1 MKNWKVNSWRK
12 HPVKHVPSYDDEKEL
27 NMVLNKLKSSPPLV
41 FAGETRHLKD
51 QLAEVVDGKAF
62 LLQGG
67 DCAESFAEFHPDN
80 IRDTFKVILQMSLV
94 LTASAS
100 MPVVKVG
107 RIAGQFSKPRSAP
120 TEKQGDKEL
129 PSYLGDNINAIDFN
143 EKARRPDPKRMFKAY
158 SQSASTLNLLRAF
171 SKGGFADLNKVHLW
185 NLDYIKKSPQAKK
198 FKELEDKI
206 IKSNTTKNS
215 ILVIVES
222 LYSMEGSIAPLR
234 EITEICKKNSV
245 QLLVDEA
252 HAIGILGPEGRGLS
266 FNCRSD
272 ITMITGTFGKAFG
285 SGGAFIASNSEIG
298 EYLIQTSG
306 AFRYTTA
313 LAPSL
318 AAGALEGLKKILENK
333 EWGNDLLSS
342 ASVWKDEIIKNFNFP
357 VQGDS
362 HILSIIVGQEEK
374 AIYLQ
379 KYLEENGFLAIAIRP
394 PTVPVGQS
402 RIRITIRRNLD
413 FNLLKNFITVL
424 KEFI

>member
-1 MKNWKVNSWRK
+1 MKKVKIPKNRIR
-12 HPVKHVPSYDDEKEL
+12 
-27 NMVLNKLKSSPPLV
+27 KLKTFSLGKKSFELLSLNSQNKKLIDLCSNDYFGLSRDKDLIKAAYEISMLEGIGSGSSRFITGSRPIHKLLETELAKWLNQQKVLLFPSGFQANIAAIQALANRNSIVIADKLIHNSLLV
-41 FAGETRHLKD
+41 GVKAAQAKLVRFSHNNLKD
-51 QLAEVVDGKAF
+51 
-62 LLQGG
+62 
-67 DCAESFAEFHPDN
+67 
-80 IRDTFKVILQMSLV
+80 
-94 LTASAS
+94 
-100 MPVVKVG
+100 
-107 RIAGQFSKPRSAP
+107 
-120 TEKQGDKEL
+120 
-129 PSYLGDNINAIDFN
+129 
-143 EKARRPDPKRMFKAY
+143 
-158 SQSASTLNLLRAF
+158 
-171 SKGGFADLNKVHLW
+171 
-185 NLDYIKKSPQAKK
+185 
-198 FKELEDKI
+198 LEDKI
-206 IKSNTTKNS
+206 IKSNPTKNS
-215 ILVIVES
+215 ILVVVES

-318 AAGALEGLKKILENK
+318 AAGALKGLKKILENK

-342 ASVWKDEIIKNFNFP
+342 ANVWKDEIIKNFSFP
-357 VQGDS
+357 VQGDY
-362 HILSIIVGQEEK
+362 HILSIIIGQEEK

-402 RIRITIRRNLD
+402 RIRITIRRN
-413 FNLLKNFITVL
+413 
-424 KEFI
+424 

>member
-1 MKNWKVNSWRK
+1 MCIRDRCSNDYFGLSRDKDLIKAAYEISMLEGIGSGSSRFITGSRPIHKSLETKLAKWLDQEKVLLFPSGFQANIAAIQALANRNSIVIADK
-12 HPVKHVPSYDDEKEL
+12 LIHNSLLVGVKAAQA
-27 NMVLNKLKSSPPLV
+27 KLVRFS
-41 FAGETRHLKD
+41 HNNLKD
-51 QLAEVVDGKAF
+51 
-62 LLQGG
+62 
-67 DCAESFAEFHPDN
+67 
-80 IRDTFKVILQMSLV
+80 
-94 LTASAS
+94 
-100 MPVVKVG
+100 
-107 RIAGQFSKPRSAP
+107 
-120 TEKQGDKEL
+120 
-129 PSYLGDNINAIDFN
+129 
-143 EKARRPDPKRMFKAY
+143 
-158 SQSASTLNLLRAF
+158 
-171 SKGGFADLNKVHLW
+171 
-185 NLDYIKKSPQAKK
+185 
-198 FKELEDKI
+198 LEDKI
-206 IKSNTTKNS
+206 IKSNPTKNS
-215 ILVIVES
+215 ILVVVES

-252 HAIGILGPEGRGLS
+252 HAIGILGHEGRGLS

-298 EYLIQTSG
+298 EHLIQTSG

-342 ASVWKDEIIKNFNFP
+342 AKIWKDEIIKNFSFP

-413 FNLLKNFITVL
+413 FNLLKNFIAVL
-424 KEFI
+424 KEFK

>member
-1 MKNWKVNSWRK
+1 MKKVKIPKNRIR
-12 HPVKHVPSYDDEKEL
+12 
-27 NMVLNKLKSSPPLV
+27 KLKTFSLGKKSFELLSLNSQNKKLIDLCSNDYFGLSRDKDLIKAAYEISLLEGIGSGSSRFITGSRPIHKLLETELAKWLDQEKVLLFPSGFQANIAAIQALANRNSIVIADKLIHNSLLV
-41 FAGETRHLKD
+41 GVIAAQAKLVRFSHNNLKD
-51 QLAEVVDGKAF
+51 
-62 LLQGG
+62 
-67 DCAESFAEFHPDN
+67 
-80 IRDTFKVILQMSLV
+80 
-94 LTASAS
+94 
-100 MPVVKVG
+100 
-107 RIAGQFSKPRSAP
+107 
-120 TEKQGDKEL
+120 
-129 PSYLGDNINAIDFN
+129 
-143 EKARRPDPKRMFKAY
+143 
-158 SQSASTLNLLRAF
+158 
-171 SKGGFADLNKVHLW
+171 
-185 NLDYIKKSPQAKK
+185 
-198 FKELEDKI
+198 LEDKI
-206 IKSNTTKNS
+206 IKSNPTKNS
-215 ILVIVES
+215 ILVVVES
-222 LYSMEGSIAPLR
+222 LYSMEGSIAPLK
-234 EITEICKKNSV
+234 EIAEICKTNSV

-266 FNCRSD
+266 FNYRSD

-342 ASVWKDEIIKNFNFP
+342 ANLWKDEIIKNFNFP

-413 FNLLKNFITVL
+413 FNLLNNFIAVL
-424 KEFI
+424 KEFK

>member
-1 MKNWKVNSWRK
+1 MKKVKIPKNRIR
-12 HPVKHVPSYDDEKEL
+12 
-27 NMVLNKLKSSPPLV
+27 KLKTFSLGKKSFELLSSNSQNKKLIDLCSNDYFGLSRDKDLIKAAYKISLLEGIGSGSSRFITGSRPIHKLLETELAKWLDQEKVLLFPSGFQANIAAIQALANRNSIVIADKLIHNSLLV
-41 FAGETRHLKD
+41 GVKSAQAKLVRFSHNNLKD
-51 QLAEVVDGKAF
+51 
-62 LLQGG
+62 
-67 DCAESFAEFHPDN
+67 
-80 IRDTFKVILQMSLV
+80 
-94 LTASAS
+94 
-100 MPVVKVG
+100 
-107 RIAGQFSKPRSAP
+107 
-120 TEKQGDKEL
+120 
-129 PSYLGDNINAIDFN
+129 
-143 EKARRPDPKRMFKAY
+143 
-158 SQSASTLNLLRAF
+158 
-171 SKGGFADLNKVHLW
+171 
-185 NLDYIKKSPQAKK
+185 
-198 FKELEDKI
+198 LEDKI
-206 IKSNTTKNS
+206 IKSNPTKNS
-215 ILVIVES
+215 ILVVVES

-298 EYLIQTSG
+298 EYLIQTSS

-342 ASVWKDEIIKNFNFP
+342 ANVWKDEIIKNFSFP

-362 HILSIIVGQEEK
+362 HILSIILGQEEK

-413 FNLLKNFITVL
+413 FNLLKNFIAVL
-424 KEFI
+424 KEFK

>member
-1 MKNWKVNSWRK
+1 MKKVKIPKNRIR
-12 HPVKHVPSYDDEKEL
+12 
-27 NMVLNKLKSSPPLV
+27 KLKTFSLGKKSFELLSLNSQNKKLIDLCSNDYFGLSRDKDLIKAAYEISLLEGIGSGSSRFITGSRPIHKLLETELAKWLDQEKVLLFPSGFQANIAAIQALANRNSIVIADKLIHNSLFVGVKAAQAKLV
-41 FAGETRHLKD
+41 RFSHNNLKD
-51 QLAEVVDGKAF
+51 
-62 LLQGG
+62 
-67 DCAESFAEFHPDN
+67 
-80 IRDTFKVILQMSLV
+80 
-94 LTASAS
+94 
-100 MPVVKVG
+100 
-107 RIAGQFSKPRSAP
+107 
-120 TEKQGDKEL
+120 
-129 PSYLGDNINAIDFN
+129 
-143 EKARRPDPKRMFKAY
+143 
-158 SQSASTLNLLRAF
+158 
-171 SKGGFADLNKVHLW
+171 
-185 NLDYIKKSPQAKK
+185 
-198 FKELEDKI
+198 LEEKI
-206 IKSNTTKNS
+206 IKSNPTENS
-215 ILVIVES
+215 ILVVVES

-234 EITEICKKNSV
+234 EITEICKKNRV

-342 ASVWKDEIIKNFNFP
+342 ANVWKDEIIKNFSFP

-362 HILSIIVGQEEK
+362 HILSILVGQEEK

-402 RIRITIRRNLD
+402 RIRLTIRRNLD
-413 FNLLKNFITVL
+413 FNLLKNFIAVL
-424 KEFI
+424 KGFK

>member
-1 MKNWKVNSWRK
+1 MKKVKIPKNRIRKLKTFSLGKKSFELQSVNSQNQNLVDLCSNDYFGLSRDKDLIKAAYEISSLEGIGSGSSRFITGSRPIHKLLETELAKWLDQEKVLLFPSGFQANIAAIQALANRNSIVIADK
-12 HPVKHVPSYDDEKEL
+12 LIHNSLLVGVKTAQA
-27 NMVLNKLKSSPPLV
+27 KLVRFS
-41 FAGETRHLKD
+41 HNNLKD
-51 QLAEVVDGKAF
+51 
-62 LLQGG
+62 
-67 DCAESFAEFHPDN
+67 
-80 IRDTFKVILQMSLV
+80 
-94 LTASAS
+94 
-100 MPVVKVG
+100 
-107 RIAGQFSKPRSAP
+107 
-120 TEKQGDKEL
+120 
-129 PSYLGDNINAIDFN
+129 
-143 EKARRPDPKRMFKAY
+143 
-158 SQSASTLNLLRAF
+158 
-171 SKGGFADLNKVHLW
+171 
-185 NLDYIKKSPQAKK
+185 
-198 FKELEDKI
+198 LEDKI
-206 IKSNTTKNS
+206 IKSNPTKNS
-215 ILVIVES
+215 ILVVVES

-234 EITEICKKNSV
+234 EISEICKKNSV

-313 LAPSL
+313 LAPPL

-342 ASVWKDEIIKNFNFP
+342 ANVWKDEIIKNFDFP

-413 FNLLKNFITVL
+413 FNLLNNFIKVL
-424 KEFI
+424 KEFK

>member
-1 MKNWKVNSWRK
+1 MKKVKIPKNRIR
-12 HPVKHVPSYDDEKEL
+12 
-27 NMVLNKLKSSPPLV
+27 KLKTFSLGKKSFELLSLNSQNKKLIDLCSNDYFGLSRDKDLIKAAYEISLLEGIGSGSSRFITGSRPIHKLLETELAKWLDQEKVLLFPSGFQANIAAIQTLANRNSIVIADKLIHNSLLV
-41 FAGETRHLKD
+41 GVKVAQAKLVRFSHNNLKD
-51 QLAEVVDGKAF
+51 
-62 LLQGG
+62 
-67 DCAESFAEFHPDN
+67 
-80 IRDTFKVILQMSLV
+80 
-94 LTASAS
+94 
-100 MPVVKVG
+100 
-107 RIAGQFSKPRSAP
+107 
-120 TEKQGDKEL
+120 
-129 PSYLGDNINAIDFN
+129 
-143 EKARRPDPKRMFKAY
+143 
-158 SQSASTLNLLRAF
+158 
-171 SKGGFADLNKVHLW
+171 
-185 NLDYIKKSPQAKK
+185 
-198 FKELEDKI
+198 LEDKI
-206 IKSNTTKNS
+206 IKSNPTKNS
-215 ILVIVES
+215 ILVVVES

-266 FNCRSD
+266 FNFRSD

-342 ASVWKDEIIKNFNFP
+342 ANVWKDEIIKNFSFP

-413 FNLLKNFITVL
+413 FNLLNNFIAVL
-424 KEFI
+424 KEFK

>member
-1 MKNWKVNSWRK
+1 MKKIKIPKNRIR
-12 HPVKHVPSYDDEKEL
+12 
-27 NMVLNKLKSSPPLV
+27 KLKTFSLGKKSFELLSLNSQNKKLIDLCSNDYFGLSRDKDLIKAAYEISMLEGIGAGSSRFITGSRPIHKILETELAKWLDKEKVLLFPSGFQANIAAIQALANRNSIVIADKLIHNSLLV
-41 FAGETRHLKD
+41 GVNAAQAKLVRFSHNNLKD
-51 QLAEVVDGKAF
+51 
-62 LLQGG
+62 
-67 DCAESFAEFHPDN
+67 
-80 IRDTFKVILQMSLV
+80 
-94 LTASAS
+94 
-100 MPVVKVG
+100 
-107 RIAGQFSKPRSAP
+107 
-120 TEKQGDKEL
+120 
-129 PSYLGDNINAIDFN
+129 
-143 EKARRPDPKRMFKAY
+143 
-158 SQSASTLNLLRAF
+158 
-171 SKGGFADLNKVHLW
+171 
-185 NLDYIKKSPQAKK
+185 
-198 FKELEDKI
+198 LEDKI
-206 IKSNTTKNS
+206 IKSNPTKNS
-215 ILVIVES
+215 ILVVVES

-234 EITEICKKNSV
+234 EITKICKKNSI

-285 SGGAFIASNSEIG
+285 SGGAFIASNSEIC

-342 ASVWKDEIIKNFNFP
+342 AKIWKDEIIKNFSFP

-413 FNLLKNFITVL
+413 FNLLKNFIAVL
-424 KEFI
+424 KEFK

>member
-1 MKNWKVNSWRK
+1 MKKVKIPKNRIR
-12 HPVKHVPSYDDEKEL
+12 
-27 NMVLNKLKSSPPLV
+27 KLKTFSLGKKSFELLNLNSQNKKLIDLCSNDYFGLSRDKDLIKAAYEISLLEGIGSGSSRFITGSRPIHKLLETELAKWLDQQKVLLFPSGFQANIAAIQTLANRNSIVIADKLIHNSLLV
-41 FAGETRHLKD
+41 GVKAAQSKLVRFSHNNLKD
-51 QLAEVVDGKAF
+51 
-62 LLQGG
+62 
-67 DCAESFAEFHPDN
+67 
-80 IRDTFKVILQMSLV
+80 
-94 LTASAS
+94 
-100 MPVVKVG
+100 
-107 RIAGQFSKPRSAP
+107 
-120 TEKQGDKEL
+120 
-129 PSYLGDNINAIDFN
+129 
-143 EKARRPDPKRMFKAY
+143 
-158 SQSASTLNLLRAF
+158 
-171 SKGGFADLNKVHLW
+171 
-185 NLDYIKKSPQAKK
+185 
-198 FKELEDKI
+198 LEDKI
-206 IKSNTTKNS
+206 IKSNPTKNS
-215 ILVIVES
+215 ILVVVES

-342 ASVWKDEIIKNFNFP
+342 ANVWKDEIIKNFSFP
-357 VQGDS
+357 VHGDS

-413 FNLLKNFITVL
+413 FNLLNNFIAVL
-424 KEFI
+424 KEFK

>member
-1 MKNWKVNSWRK
+1 MKKIKIPKNRIR
-12 HPVKHVPSYDDEKEL
+12 
-27 NMVLNKLKSSPPLV
+27 KLKTFSLGKKPFELLSLNSHNQKLIDLCSNDYFGLSRDKDLIKSAYEISLLEGLGSGSSRFITGSRPIHKLLEAELAAWLNQERVLLFPSGFQANIAAIQALANRNSIVIADKLIHNSLLV
-41 FAGETRHLKD
+41 GVKAAQSKLVRFSHNNLKD
-51 QLAEVVDGKAF
+51 
-62 LLQGG
+62 
-67 DCAESFAEFHPDN
+67 
-80 IRDTFKVILQMSLV
+80 
-94 LTASAS
+94 
-100 MPVVKVG
+100 
-107 RIAGQFSKPRSAP
+107 
-120 TEKQGDKEL
+120 
-129 PSYLGDNINAIDFN
+129 
-143 EKARRPDPKRMFKAY
+143 
-158 SQSASTLNLLRAF
+158 
-171 SKGGFADLNKVHLW
+171 
-185 NLDYIKKSPQAKK
+185 
-198 FKELEDKI
+198 LEDKI
-206 IKSNTTKNS
+206 IKFKPAKNS
-215 ILVIVES
+215 ILVVVES
-222 LYSMEGSIAPLR
+222 LYSMEGSIAPVK

-245 QLLVDEA
+245 DLLVDEA

-266 FNCRSD
+266 FNYSKD

-318 AAGALEGLKKILENK
+318 AAGALEGLKKILKNK

-342 ASVWKDEIIKNFNFP
+342 AKVWKDEIIKNFSFP

-379 KYLEENGFLAIAIRP
+379 KYLEKNGFLAIAIRP

-413 FNLLKNFITVL
+413 LNILKSFISVL
-424 KEFI
+424 KDFK